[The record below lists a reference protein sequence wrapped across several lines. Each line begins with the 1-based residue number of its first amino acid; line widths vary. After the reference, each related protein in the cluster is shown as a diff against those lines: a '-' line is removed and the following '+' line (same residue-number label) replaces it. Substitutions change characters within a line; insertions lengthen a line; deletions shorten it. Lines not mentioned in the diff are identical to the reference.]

1 MGNKKTSLKTAIENE
16 LSGDKALQNA
26 AYISQFLRAPGS
38 KGLHTV
44 LNFIEEKLIQNNL
57 DKIEKIKYRFFFMAS
72 SFLSL
77 YSMVMPETSHCE

>member
-1 MGNKKTSLKTAIENE
+1 MNLGNKKTSLKTAIENE

-44 LNFIEEKLIQNNL
+44 LNTPQKRTTPR
-57 DKIEKIKYRFFFMAS
+57 K
-72 SFLSL
+72 
-77 YSMVMPETSHCE
+77 